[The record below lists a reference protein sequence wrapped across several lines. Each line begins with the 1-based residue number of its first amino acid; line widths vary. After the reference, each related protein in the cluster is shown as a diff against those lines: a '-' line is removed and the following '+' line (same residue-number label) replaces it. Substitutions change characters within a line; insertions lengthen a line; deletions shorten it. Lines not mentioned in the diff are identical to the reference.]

1 MKSQVGLLTRKVAK
15 LKKRQDQKA
24 MSNTSSTFP
33 SSSPTKIFPVDALS
47 VRVYNSSCELA
58 QDAAL
63 LAQNYLQSLIA
74 QQGAASV
81 ILATGNSQIQFLEA
95 LKGFGGVD
103 WSRVT
108 FFHLDEYLGIDADH
122 PASFRRYLRD
132 RVEKWVNPLQFHYIE
147 GDAQQPLAE
156 CDRYTKLL
164 RAQPIDLCCLG
175 VGENGHLA
183 FNEPSVAD
191 FNDPHSVKLVKLDKS
206 TRQHPVKGG
215 DFPHLEA
222 VPQYAFT
229 LTIPMICSAK
239 KMLCLAPSERKR
251 YAVYKMLQGAISTKY
266 PASVLR
272 TQAQA
277 TLFLDIDSARELL

>member
-1 MKSQVGLLTRKVAK
+1 MKSQVGLLTGKVAK

-33 SSSPTKIFPVDALS
+33 SSSPTKIFQVDALS
-47 VRVYNSSCELA
+47 VRVYNSSCELG

-122 PASFRRYLRD
+122 SASFRHYLSDSEALLRSAD
-132 RVEKWVNPLQFHYIE
+132 RVEKWVNSLQFHYIE
-147 GDAQQPLAE
+147 GDALEPLAE
-156 CDRYTKLL
+156 CASEASRQ
-164 RAQPIDLCCLG
+164 AS
-175 VGENGHLA
+175 LA
-183 FNEPSVAD
+183 
-191 FNDPHSVKLVKLDKS
+191 
-206 TRQHPVKGG
+206 
-215 DFPHLEA
+215 
-222 VPQYAFT
+222 
-229 LTIPMICSAK
+229 
-239 KMLCLAPSERKR
+239 
-251 YAVYKMLQGAISTKY
+251 
-266 PASVLR
+266 
-272 TQAQA
+272 
-277 TLFLDIDSARELL
+277 

>member
-1 MKSQVGLLTRKVAK
+1 

-33 SSSPTKIFPVDALS
+33 SSSPSKIFQVDALS
-47 VRVYNSSCELA
+47 VRVYNSCCELA
-58 QDAAL
+58 QEAAL

-147 GDAQQPLAE
+147 GDALEPLAE

-164 RAQPIDLCCLG
+164 RAQAIDLCCLG

-206 TRQHPVKGG
+206 TRQHQVEGG

-239 KMLCLAPSERKR
+239 KILCLAPSERKR
-251 YAVYKMLQGAISTKY
+251 HAVYKMLQGTISTKY